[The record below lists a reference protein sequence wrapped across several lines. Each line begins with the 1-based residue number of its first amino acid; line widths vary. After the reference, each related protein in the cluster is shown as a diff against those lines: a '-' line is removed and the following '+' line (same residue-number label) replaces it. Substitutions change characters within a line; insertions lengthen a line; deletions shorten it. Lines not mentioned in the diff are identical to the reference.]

1 MILKW
6 GDHAHAQDEVGI
18 KIEYK
23 TIFDKFDRRI
33 GDIQEWHIVGA
44 VVSTTQAGLTT
55 ALSTLE
61 SAYSNDYR
69 DLVMYLNDGTTA
81 TRHKLSNS
89 DTFGGTHV
97 AFFGYIEGPW
107 KMQLEY
113 ANRRTFY
120 IVIRAEVRT
129 GGGQYAWKERLSVR
143 GTGGQKFR
151 YMPSLNAA
159 PELQVLQQSS
169 TYFYIQQGMA
179 IGRQAYIIPPGPLY
193 SSIEHL
199 EQRKITYETPKEIRV
214 NGSELYTTTWQYIM
228 EGTTA
233 AFQIQPGNNPFV
245 WPSI

>member
-6 GDHAHAQDEVGI
+6 GKHAHSQDEVGI

-23 TIFDKFDRRI
+23 SIFDKFDRRI
-33 GDIQEWHIVGA
+33 GDIQEWHIIGA
-44 VVSTTQAGLTT
+44 VIGTSQANLTT
-55 ALSTLE
+55 LLAALE
-61 SAYSNDYR
+61 SAYSSDYL
-69 DLVMYLNDGTTA
+69 DLTMFLNDGTTS
-81 TRHKLSNS
+81 TQHRLKNS

-120 IVIRAEVRT
+120 IVIRAEIRT
-129 GGGQYAWKERLSVR
+129 GGGNYAWKERMSVK

-151 YMPSLNAA
+151 YMPSLNAS

-169 TYFYIQQGMA
+169 TYFYVQQGVA
-179 IGRQAYIIPPGPLY
+179 IGRHGHVVPPGPLVP
-193 SSIEHL
+193 SIEHL
-199 EQRKITYETPKEIRV
+199 EQRKITYDTPKEIRV
-214 NGSELYTTTWQYIM
+214 NDSELYTTTWQYVM

-233 AFQIQPGNNPFV
+233 AFQVNPGKDPFS